1 MNYPHPGVAGSKP
14 RLSKSAGNGASSKE
28 EFAKLSH
35 EYLEIRNR
43 TQSAKA
49 FLAETQASR
58 QRGELIDKKWAFDS
72 LSYLLVCYRQKALLA
87 HRAIARRLVRL
98 GFIDAANEHSTAR
111 VLDEEIRSLLVELA
125 NLPGKVT
132 DPDWLKTLEK
142 ENVGA
147 DERDRRQATTPK
159 EHQRE
164 QARVEHRR
172 QKQTEAKRKE
182 RAKG

>member
-1 MNYPHPGVAGSKP
+1 MNYPHPGVSGSKP

-28 EFAKLSH
+28 EFAQLSA
-35 EYLEIRNR
+35 EYLRIRNR
-43 TQSAKA
+43 TQAAKA
-49 FLAETQASR
+49 FVAETSAAKV
-58 QRGELIDKKWAFDS
+58 RGELIDKKRAFDS
-72 LSYLLVCYRQKALLA
+72 LSYVLVCYRQKALLA

-98 GFIDAANEHSTAR
+98 GFIDAAKEHGTAM
-111 VLDEEIRSLLVELA
+111 VLDEEIRLLLVELA
-125 NLPGKVT
+125 NMPDKVT
-132 DPDWLKTLEK
+132 DPNWLKTLEK

-147 DERDRRQATTPK
+147 DERERQSTPK

-172 QKQTEAKRKE
+172 RKQTESKRKE